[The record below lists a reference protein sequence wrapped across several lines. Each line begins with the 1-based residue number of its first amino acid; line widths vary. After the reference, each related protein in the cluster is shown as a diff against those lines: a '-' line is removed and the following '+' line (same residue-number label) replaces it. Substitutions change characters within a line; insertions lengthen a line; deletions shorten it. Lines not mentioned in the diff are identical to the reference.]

1 MLSLF
6 LASLNGWAAW
16 SLARTKTQMDKDGRK
31 VPWYLVPLGVANVL
45 FCMINLMFL
54 FGG

>member
-1 MLSLF
+1 MLSLI

-16 SLARTKTQMDKDGRK
+16 SLARTKTRMEYDGRK
-31 VPWYLVPLGVANVL
+31 VPWYLVPLGVANVF
-45 FCMINLMFL
+45 FCIVNLTIL